1 MDLKRLDVSLAF
13 ISIALDGIRTEG
25 RASVTNL
32 MAAMQR
38 IDEIRA
44 QVKAEMDMSKEERT

>member
-44 QVKAEMDMSKEERT
+44 QVKAEMNMTKEERT

>member
-1 MDLKRLDVSLAF
+1 MDLKKLDVSLAF

-44 QVKAEMDMSKEERT
+44 QVKAEMNMTKEERT

>member
-44 QVKAEMDMSKEERT
+44 QVKAEMDMSKEERK